1 MPNRSH
7 YRFLFKLCSNCE
19 KSVVI
24 PVKNHYNEKR
34 IYKNGVLQL
43 KQNKPRKI
51 QNTGKELW
59 QDYAF
64 IILLLAALLF
74 AFWKCRYGF
83 RGDDESFYLSIPH
96 RLSLGDAL
104 IRDEWHLSQLSGF
117 LLYPYVSLYTL
128 IAQGTEGL
136 LLATRFLY
144 VLLHGATAVFIY
156 VRVRK
161 FGLVSIPASILFFL
175 FTPYDIMTLGY
186 NTMGLDLVAVT
197 GVFLATTSFKRKA
210 PLIISGVTFAG
221 AVLCNPYLAIAFI
234 LFCICVLIHVLL
246 KRTRFSKNI
255 FAHKMFS
262 PKTLLWFTIGAASL
276 ALLFFIFLLS
286 RTSIQD
292 IITNIPYMLSDPEH
306 PQIPMT
312 TKLQSYFNS
321 IWNCAPNFNLAIIA
335 YGILLLALLIDRYL
349 IAKNFDRFKPRRGIY
364 LTLTCI
370 ITALSYLCFIDGL
383 TVYYYNSI
391 LFPLFFVGLTSYIL
405 CKNKNKKA
413 FVCLFCLGILY
424 SMAMCFS
431 SNQYFYVISMAMSA
445 ANIASLL
452 FLGNLIQEMK
462 KDNTSVLCW
471 NIFKYA
477 GVGTAAAVIVFQC
490 ALQVTVKANH
500 CFLDSAMSDLKYTL
514 SAGPAKGIIT
524 SQSYASAYESLY
536 ADMQYYK
543 TKEKGNILFASE
555 RTWGYLV
562 TETMPYGA
570 YSAWLSGEKDST
582 IVRLQQY
589 YTVNPDKIPKYIYVP
604 KEAKWDFSQIYAKAA
619 QYGYTVTENNIS
631 YKLEKQ

>member
-1 MPNRSH
+1 MERS
-7 YRFLFKLCSNCE
+7 
-19 KSVVI
+19 
-24 PVKNHYNEKR
+24 
-34 IYKNGVLQL
+34 
-43 KQNKPRKI
+43 KPRKL
-51 QNTGKELW
+51 QKTKKELW

-64 IILLLAALLF
+64 ILLLLAALLF

-136 LLATRFLY
+136 LLATRILY
-144 VLLHGATAVFIY
+144 ILLHGATAVFIY
-156 VRVRK
+156 LRTRK
-161 FGLVSIPASILFFL
+161 FGFVSLPASILFFL
-175 FTPYDIMTLGY
+175 FTPYDIMSLGY
-186 NTMGLDLVAVT
+186 NTMGLNLVTVT

-210 PLIISGVTFAG
+210 PLIISGAAFAG
-221 AVLCNPYLAIAFI
+221 AVLCNPYLAIAYA

-262 PKTLLWFTIGAASL
+262 PKTLLWFTVGAALL

-292 IITNIPYMLSDPEH
+292 ILTNIPYMLADPEH
-306 PQIPMT
+306 PQIPMA

-321 IWNCAPNFNLAIIA
+321 IWNCAPNFNLAILA
-335 YGILLLALLIDRYL
+335 CGVLLLIILADRYL
-349 IAKNFDRFKPRRGIY
+349 ISKTFERFKTHRGVY
-364 LTLTCI
+364 LTLVCI

-383 TVYYYNSI
+383 TTYYYNSI
-391 LFPLFFVGLTSYIL
+391 LFPLFFIGLISYIL
-405 CKNKNKKA
+405 CRKKNKKV

-452 FLGNLIQEMK
+452 FLGNLIKEMQQ
-462 KDNTSVLCW
+462 DNAPVLYRK
-471 NIFKYA
+471 FFQYA
-477 GVGTAAAVIVFQC
+477 GIGTAAAVLVFQC
-490 ALQVTVKANH
+490 ALQITVNATH
-500 CFLDSAMSDLKYTL
+500 CFLDSPPSELTYTL

-524 SQSYASAYESLY
+524 NQNYASAYESLY

-543 TKEKGNILFASE
+543 TKAKGNILFASE

-562 TETMPYGA
+562 TEDMPYGT

-582 IVRLQQY
+582 IQRLEQY
-589 YTVNPDKIPKYIYVP
+589 YAVNPEKIPKYIYVP
-604 KEAKWDFSQIYAKAA
+604 KEAKWDFSQIYTKAA

-631 YKLEKQ
+631 YKLEKNT